1 VSANTIVNGLLL
13 GGLYTVIALGLSLV
27 FGVMRMINLAYG
39 EFLVGGAFLAYYVTD
54 GLGVDPL
61 VSLLIVVPAFMVL
74 AYPIQRYVLSPL
86 LVRGP
91 EPPLVA
97 TFGIA
102 LVIQSLLTEAFTGN
116 PKSLTASYAESG
128 WSIGSVD
135 LRVTYVIALVLAIV
149 LVIGLNTLLKKTR
162 YGTAI
167 RAASVDPETTG
178 MMGVNVKHVYSVTFA
193 IAAGLAAIGGVLVGL
208 TFSFTP
214 TTGTTYLI
222 KGFTVVVLGGIG
234 SITGTLYAGLFLG
247 VAESVSADL
256 LGGAYRDLTVY
267 LVFLAIL
274 FVRPQGF
281 FGKKAF
287 A

>member
-61 VSLLIVVPAFMVL
+61 VSLLIVVPAFMVM
-74 AYPIQRYVLSPL
+74 AYPIQRWLLSPL

-102 LVIQSLLTEAFTGN
+102 LVIQSLLTQAFTGN
-116 PKSLTASYAESG
+116 PKSLSASYAEKG
-128 WSIGSVD
+128 WSLAGID

-149 LVIGLNTLLKKTR
+149 LVVGLNALLKKTR

-167 RAASVDPETTG
+167 RAASADPETTG
-178 MMGVNVKHVYSVTFA
+178 MMGVNVKHIYSLTFA

-247 VAESVSADL
+247 VVESVSADV

-267 LVFLAIL
+267 LIFLAIL